1 MRPPAILRV
10 FVLYTEKIISAE
22 YAKFRGSIFLDLNQM
37 SKQPEEIPEEE
48 ITDDETGDEIEE
60 GEIVS
65 EDELEDF
72 GEEDMDEGLDIA
84 GLMTS
89 LMATPD
95 GETVCSALVMIGQ
108 QLQTQNK
115 ILIKIL
121 SELKSA

>member
-1 MRPPAILRV
+1 
-10 FVLYTEKIISAE
+10 
-22 YAKFRGSIFLDLNQM
+22 M
-37 SKQPEEIPEEE
+37 SKQPEEIPE
-48 ITDDETGDEIEE
+48 DEIEE

-65 EDELEDF
+65 DEEDEISMTEDEEVVDF
-72 GEEDMDEGLDIA
+72 DDEDEEDEDEGLDIA
-84 GLMTS
+84 SLMTS

-95 GETVCSALVMIGQ
+95 GDTVCSALVMIGH

>member
-1 MRPPAILRV
+1 
-10 FVLYTEKIISAE
+10 
-22 YAKFRGSIFLDLNQM
+22 M
-37 SKQPEEIPEEE
+37 SKQPEEIPADEIEEVTE
-48 ITDDETGDEIEE
+48 DDMTEDEIEE
-60 GEIVS
+60 GEIVT

-72 GEEDMDEGLDIA
+72 DIEDEEDEGLDIA

-95 GETVCSALVMIGQ
+95 GDTVCSALVTIGQ
-108 QLQTQNK
+108 QMQTQNK

>member
-1 MRPPAILRV
+1 
-10 FVLYTEKIISAE
+10 
-22 YAKFRGSIFLDLNQM
+22 M
-37 SKQPEEIPEEE
+37 SKQPEEIPE
-48 ITDDETGDEIEE
+48 DEIEE

-65 EDELEDF
+65 DEEDEISMTEDEEVVDF
-72 GEEDMDEGLDIA
+72 DDEDDEEEDEDEGLDIA
-84 GLMTS
+84 SLMTS

-95 GETVCSALVMIGQ
+95 GDTVCSALVMIGH

>member
-1 MRPPAILRV
+1 MTTHPDEISKDPIEETD
-10 FVLYTEKIISAE
+10 TE
-22 YAKFRGSIFLDLNQM
+22 
-37 SKQPEEIPEEE
+37 
-48 ITDDETGDEIEE
+48 TETEDEIEE

-65 EDELEDF
+65 EGELEDF
-72 GEEDMDEGLDIA
+72 EDGEDEGLDIA

-95 GETVCSALVMIGQ
+95 GDTVCSALVTIGQ
-108 QLQTQNK
+108 QMQMQNK